1 MENIYT
7 WSPRHYY
14 ILMNK
19 CSGKKYMGQ
28 TIQPLSKYLGSGL
41 YWKNH
46 CNTHGG
52 YTRDNIVLIE
62 SVYFDKEQD
71 AQDWLD
77 TFEQLHP
84 GYYTEDNTAWC
95 NLVRETTEDYAFRDK
110 RVLEDIF
117 RKHGNPFKGGSIQ
130 KKAWDDGKYDKR
142 DHSEAARK
150 SWINRD
156 KKGLTERLQLGYNR
170 WKEENPETFLANQR
184 KAAEAAA
191 QVLRKRITYN
201 GETYMGWNDLKSRT
215 GLSKYKFMKYNMGAV
230 E

>member
-1 MENIYT
+1 MTTYT

-14 ILMNK
+14 TLMNK

-28 TIQPLSKYLGSGL
+28 TTQPLSNYLGSGS

-46 CNTHGG
+46 CDAHGG
-52 YTRDNIVLIE
+52 YTRDNIVLVE
-62 SVYFDKEQD
+62 SIYFDKEQD
-71 AQDWLD
+71 ARDWLD
-77 TFEQLHP
+77 SFEQQHP
-84 GYYTEDNTAWC
+84 DYYTEDNTDWC
-95 NLVRETTEDYAFRDK
+95 NLVRETTEDSPFK
-110 RVLEDIF
+110 GNMKDIF

-156 KKGLTERLQLGYNR
+156 KKVLTENLKLAYNK